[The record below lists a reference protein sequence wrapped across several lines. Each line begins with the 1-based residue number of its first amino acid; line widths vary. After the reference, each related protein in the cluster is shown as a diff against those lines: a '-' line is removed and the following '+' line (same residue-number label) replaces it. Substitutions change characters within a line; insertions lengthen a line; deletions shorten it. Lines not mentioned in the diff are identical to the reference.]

1 MNAAASAVIPVAAH
15 DATPAPVSLGRTVAE
30 IRKLLPG
37 SGLQEAARTSVR
49 DVSRH
54 RSQIVGKFY
63 GATISTQFQP
73 WRRPQDGAIVAVEAY
88 ARSQSR
94 AGEGLSPWQSLADAA
109 VDVDL
114 VLLDR
119 LCRTVH
125 ALNFF
130 APAGAASALTPLVLN
145 VDARL
150 LHAVPERHGEFFGKV
165 LGLLGVSPK
174 QIVIDIRTHQLLD
187 LSRLRQILASYRR
200 HGFKVAVNADGMIH
214 ARSLADLL
222 APDILM
228 LDALQFTPE
237 RLARHAASLVR
248 GGVQVAVKR
257 IETAGQLAAAKDAS
271 VAWIQGFHLDM
282 PAAETAAVA
291 PKKSEI

>member
-1 MNAAASAVIPVAAH
+1 MNAVATAAAHSAAAPVA
-15 DATPAPVSLGRTVAE
+15 SLGRTVAE

-49 DVSRH
+49 GISRS

-63 GATISTQFQP
+63 GAIISTQFQP
-73 WRRPQDGAIVAVEAY
+73 WRRPADGAIVALEAY

-94 AGEGLSPWQSLADAA
+94 AGEGLSPWQTFADTA
-109 VDVDL
+109 VDSDL
-114 VLLDR
+114 VTLDR

-130 APAGAASALTPLVLN
+130 GRVGTASEPVPLVLN

-150 LHAVPERHGEFFGKV
+150 LHAVPKRHGEFFGKV
-165 LGLLGVSPK
+165 LGLLGIAPER
-174 QIVIDIRTHQLLD
+174 IVIDIRTHQLLD

-200 HGFKVAVNADGMIH
+200 HGFSVAVNADGMIH

-228 LDALQFTPE
+228 LDALQFAPE
-237 RLARHAASLVR
+237 SLARHAASLVQ

-257 IETAGQLAAAKDAS
+257 IETAGQLAAAKEAG
-271 VAWIQGFHLDM
+271 VAWIQGFHLDT
-282 PAAETAAVA
+282 PAADAADF
-291 PKKSEI
+291 SLGH

>member
-1 MNAAASAVIPVAAH
+1 MNALASAIAPAA
-15 DATPAPVSLGRTVAE
+15 TSLSLGRIVAE

-37 SGLQEAARTSVR
+37 SGLQEAARASVR
-49 DVSRH
+49 DIS

-73 WRRPQDGAIVAVEAY
+73 WRRPQDSAMVAVEAY

-94 AGEGLSPWQSLADAA
+94 AGEGLSPWQSLADAT

-114 VLLDR
+114 ITLDR

-125 ALNFF
+125 AMNFF
-130 APAGAASALTPLVLN
+130 APIDAPGRLSALTPLVLN

-165 LGLLGVSPK
+165 LGLLGVSPER
-174 QIVIDIRTHQLLD
+174 IVIDIRTHQLLD

-200 HGFKVAVNADGMIH
+200 HGFSVAVNADGMIH

-228 LDALQFTPE
+228 LDALQFSPE
-237 RLARHAASLVR
+237 RLARHAASLVQ

-257 IETAGQLAAAKDAS
+257 IETAAQLAAAKDAG
-271 VAWIQGFHLDM
+271 VAWIQGFHIDTV
-282 PAAETAAVA
+282 AAEAAVFS
-291 PKKSEI
+291 PGH